1 MTAERLGQLRDQQE
15 QAWDMVHAS
24 RYRELAP
31 LVASLIPE
39 LEQAVRASAAPELTE
54 AVRELLDDT
63 YQAVAAM
70 MAKLGETD
78 AAWLAADRAAFAA
91 EMLHDRLA
99 VAASLFRMADVFL
112 TLRQTGQAQAVAS
125 AAIRG
130 LEQQAAGTP
139 TTGILSLC
147 GAFHLVLAIAAARD
161 NDRAQGHEHL
171 DQARKIAK
179 RIGVDRDDFGTEF
192 GPANVALHAVAVA
205 VELGDAGQALDLA
218 HGINAGELSAERQAR
233 YDIDL
238 AQAHAMRRQ
247 IGEALRCLEEAERL
261 TPEQTRT
268 HRVARA
274 VARDLIQL
282 SGSRPRPE
290 LRELAERFGV
300 LP

>member
-54 AVRELLDDT
+54 AVRELLTDT

-78 AAWLAADRAAFAA
+78 AAWIAADRAAFAA
-91 EMLHDRLA
+91 EMMHDQLA

-112 TLRQTGQAQAVAS
+112 TLRQTGQVQAVAS

-139 TTGILSLC
+139 TTETLSLC
-147 GAFHLVLAIAAARD
+147 GAFHLVLAIAERATMTAHRDMSTWTRPGRSPSASAWTATTSAPSSVPPTWPCMLWQWPSSWATPGKPWTSPTASMPQGCRQKGKHGTTSTSPRHTPCDGRSAKPCAAS
-161 NDRAQGHEHL
+161 
-171 DQARKIAK
+171 KK
-179 RIGVDRDDFGTEF
+179 
-192 GPANVALHAVAVA
+192 P
-205 VELGDAGQALDLA
+205 
-218 HGINAGELSAERQAR
+218 
-233 YDIDL
+233 
-238 AQAHAMRRQ
+238 
-247 IGEALRCLEEAERL
+247 
-261 TPEQTRT
+261 
-268 HRVARA
+268 
-274 VARDLIQL
+274 
-282 SGSRPRPE
+282 SGSPRADADAPGRASSRP
-290 LRELAERFGV
+290 
-300 LP
+300 